1 MKFEQLKVKKVYIC
15 DARITLLV
23 NHIQRRTLN
32 TRIPK
37 HCVKFIIYNYI
48 NIYEYNFNHECI
60 STLSLACGS

>member
-1 MKFEQLKVKKVYIC
+1 MKFEQLKVKKAYIC
-15 DARITLLV
+15 DARIVLLV
-23 NHIQRRTLN
+23 NNIRRKTFN

-37 HCVKFIIYNYI
+37 RCVKFIYI